1 MHVLLASFLFFG
13 MIFSASGNDLRAA
26 EAFTMF
32 SVFNGLQMAIGTLP
46 YGIRMLTETHVVL
59 RRIQVSSVGRGL
71 RPFVW

>member
-1 MHVLLASFLFFG
+1 MYILLAIFLFFG

-26 EAFTMF
+26 EAFIMF
-32 SVFNGLQMAIGTLP
+32 SVFNSLQTSIMTLP
-46 YGIRMLTETHVVL
+46 QAIRLLTESHVAL

>member
-32 SVFNGLQMAIGTLP
+32 SVFNSLQASIMALP
-46 YGIRMLTETHVVL
+46 QAIRMVTESHVVL